1 MLKRRIYTIV
11 EVKERELLAK
21 ILFGVKMANKG
32 YSVVIGKKNSL
43 FNFSKYQRPGI
54 FFFKGMG
61 RKNIKPMQELKKFGH
76 KIVGFDEEGMVMNM
90 VETIPLRVTHKC
102 LDLVEYFFTVGKK
115 QSNNTLK
122 IYPKLKKKI
131 CEIGNS
137 RFDLLKQNCR
147 GIYYNEVKEIKK
159 EYGKFVFFP
168 SKFTI
173 INNFNFKGIP
183 KSSEQGPGRFVLE
196 EDLKDQKKIE
206 KKLLSFFN
214 FFPKKYPNIKII
226 IKPHPTEDKNYW
238 RLLLKKIKCKNLILV
253 DNTYQTN
260 SFILAAE
267 FNVGSNCHTSL
278 ESFLLNKPTINIRAC
293 KSDGY
298 VISELIRSVSGKEI
312 LKIKELEKIIV
323 DWFKKGKKFKN
334 NLTSKNLKI
343 LNYNIQNVKKESY
356 YYFEKNI
363 KKIKILNEN
372 NNDQFSNT
380 FFLNI
385 FEFIRR
391 LKNRYYRLKSHKI
404 KQAYQGMKFPGLTI
418 EEFESYTSKICNVL
432 KIKYKDILV
441 REIYPGCYCIEK
453 HSK

>member
-1 MLKRRIYTIV
+1 MLKRRIYAIV
-11 EVKERELLAK
+11 EVKERELLSK
-21 ILFGVKMANKG
+21 VLLGVKMANKG
-32 YSVVIGKKNSL
+32 YSFVIGKKNSL

-90 VETIPLRVTHKC
+90 VETIPIRVTHKC

-137 RFDLLKQNCR
+137 RFDLLKKNFR

-173 INNFNFKGIP
+173 INNLNFKGIS
-183 KSSEQGPGRFVLE
+183 KSTKQGPGRFVLE

-226 IKPHPTEDKNYW
+226 IKPHPIEDKNYW

-260 SFILAAE
+260 SYILAAE
-267 FNVGSNCHTSL
+267 FNVGSNCHTTL
-278 ESFLLNKPTINIRAC
+278 ESYLCNKPSINMRPS
-293 KSDGY
+293 KKDGY
-298 VISELIRSVSGKEI
+298 VISDLIRAVSGKEV
-312 LKIKELEKIIV
+312 LKINELEKIIV
-323 DWFKKGKKFKN
+323 NWFFKKKKFSNKLN
-334 NLTSKNLKI
+334 KKELKI
-343 LNYNIQNVKKESY
+343 LNFNIQNIKKESF
-356 YYFEKNI
+356 YYFEK
-363 KKIKILNEN
+363 KIRKIEILNKK
-372 NNDQFSNT
+372 NNDRFSNF
-380 FFLNI
+380 FFLKL

-391 LKNRYYRLKSHKI
+391 LKNIYYSLKSHRK
-404 KQAYQGMKFPGLTI
+404 KQTYQEIKFPGLTI
-418 EEFESYTSKICNVL
+418 EEFELYTSKVCNVL
-432 KIKYKDILV
+432 KIKYEDILV
-441 REIYPGCYCIEK
+441 REIYPGCFCIEK
-453 HSK
+453 NSK